1 MSPEFSFN
9 LKNDDIEDDAS
20 EGDEPVSMAD
30 VRESSKAPATEPRLH
45 TLRDMV
51 RSLALPSDRNTYRC
65 PRSTLFDSS
74 SKRSALRIVD
84 PLLL

>member
-9 LKNDDIEDDAS
+9 LKNDDIEDDTS
-20 EGDEPVSMAD
+20 DGDEPVSMAD
-30 VRESSKAPATEPRLH
+30 VRESSIAPATEPRLQ

-65 PRSTLFDSS
+65 PQSTSSESS